1 MRTLF
6 IGSTVGNSGKTMI
19 TIGLAPALQESGYK
33 VGFFKPLGKQ
43 PTMVGGKVVD
53 ADAQFLKEA
62 LHLAEPLEQICPVV
76 VTQDLFF
83 RALHGDVGDVRSR
96 IQKAFDAVSAG
107 KDVLLMGG
115 AGTLADGGFLGVPTL
130 SLIKD
135 YKAPVLLVDPYHNEV
150 CIDCILMAREMLG
163 DALMGV
169 VLNRVAPQGLPEVE
183 QIVVPYL
190 ASKGI
195 EVMGVIPLDRLLD
208 AVTVRQ
214 LVEILQGKVVCGE
227 GALDEFVERFSVGAM
242 DTGAAL
248 GYFQRLPNKA
258 VITGGN
264 RADIQ
269 LAALETSTRC
279 LVLTGDQM
287 PNQIIIARAR
297 EAGIPIVVVSH
308 DTLTTVEKLEAVLGR
323 IRIREAPKVRRAQE
337 LLRERLNYRRII
349 QKLDLR

>member
-1 MRTLF
+1 MRSLF

-83 RALHGDVGDVRSR
+83 RALHGDAGDVPSR

-107 KDVLLMGG
+107 KDVVLMGG

-130 SLIKD
+130 TLVKD

-169 VLNRVAPQGLPEVE
+169 VLNRVTPQALPEVE

-195 EVMGVIPLDRLLD
+195 EVLGVIPLDRLLD

-227 GALDEFVERFSVGAM
+227 AALDEFVERFSVGAM

-297 EAGIPIVVVSH
+297 EAGVPIVVVSH
-308 DTLTTVEKLEAVLGR
+308 DTLTTVEKLESVLGR
-323 IRIREAPKVRRAQE
+323 IRIRETPKVRRAQE
-337 LLRERLNYRRII
+337 LLRERLNHRRII
-349 QKLDLR
+349 QKLDPR

>member
-83 RALHGDVGDVRSR
+83 RALHGDAGDVPSR

-107 KDVLLMGG
+107 KDVVLMGG

-130 SLIKD
+130 TLVKD

-169 VLNRVAPQGLPEVE
+169 VLNRVTPQALPEVE

-195 EVMGVIPLDRLLD
+195 EVLGVIPLDRLLD

-248 GYFQRLPNKA
+248 SYFQRLPNKA

-269 LAALETSTRC
+269 LAALETSTRA

-297 EAGIPIVVVSH
+297 EAGVPIVVVSH

-323 IRIREAPKVRRAQE
+323 IRIRETPKVRRAQE
-337 LLRERLNYRRII
+337 IMRERLNYRRII
-349 QKLDLR
+349 QKLDPK